1 MIFSTDEYY
10 EKNTLCKIVVD
21 GEVNVFY
28 SGSFHILDLNV
39 PLSVQP
45 TMSSEKYLCLAH
57 SKCSINL

>member
-10 EKNTLCKIVVD
+10 EKNTLCMIVVD
-21 GEVNVFY
+21 GEVNGFY

-45 TMSSEKYLCLAH
+45 TMSSEKDLCLAH